1 MLGDEKVFELKW
13 NSPTCK
19 HCEGRGKNCRLNNM
33 GNSSETECFPRQPKH
48 THTHYIYISA
58 CLYIVFCFLIG
69 FKSLRYKLNGRD
81 NFNYLVNT

>member
-33 GNSSETECFPRQPKH
+33 GNSSVRQKGGG
-48 THTHYIYISA
+48 SREW
-58 CLYIVFCFLIG
+58 G
-69 FKSLRYKLNGRD
+69 LNSRKWWLWCGQSD
-81 NFNYLVNT
+81 GEHI